1 MDGDGDI
8 DIVTAGKTGVH
19 FFENLTI
26 NHVPKAQREK
36 EILLDTNW
44 PFPGEGPQVKQEEE
58 PKKSERGSTKQTRR
72 FCGAGLL
79 TAVDVVL
86 RPAHANSPLS

>member
-1 MDGDGDI
+1 MNGSAGAGTQFVTEDMDKDGDI

-26 NHVPKAQREK
+26 DRVPKAEREK

-44 PFPGEGPQVKQEEE
+44 PFPGEGPEVPQDEE
-58 PKKSERGSTKQTRR
+58 PKKQ
-72 FCGAGLL
+72 
-79 TAVDVVL
+79 
-86 RPAHANSPLS
+86 